1 MIGYEVETQIPTI
14 AFDGEKK
21 LYLSWDETKE
31 LDAQPRH
38 GRNTFTAVADTHV
51 FQTKPFAKDARK
63 QAVVIAGVE
72 MASPPYKSDERVDF
86 ERECEAL
93 TSFFKS
99 LMPKPEMG
107 QPVKL
112 PSCHIQFTMGIAP
125 EKLPWVYSDIVKT
138 GATYNIFRELDA
150 PPGLYK
156 SLVREAKLLTDANSV
171 GMTAAQKGMLMHH
184 FVFTLALLAP
194 VEPNAAGQ
202 SGGWIQ
208 RKNRIPLMSR
218 TDWRDVGYADIGLEN
233 SYQHWLGLIDLE
245 PQRESIALAANKI
258 ADERN
263 QDFWNKD
270 PVEGITADD
279 VLERFA
285 FIKAGFA
292 QAISEQAP
300 YGSCTDAM
308 YLGGASH
315 CYVSIENSTYL
326 DGVNERHCPA
336 FEARRMV
343 GYTKGNKIDTR
354 LKQLFSYYA
363 DLHE

>member
-1 MIGYEVETQIPTI
+1 
-14 AFDGEKK
+14 
-21 LYLSWDETKE
+21 
-31 LDAQPRH
+31 
-38 GRNTFTAVADTHV
+38 
-51 FQTKPFAKDARK
+51 
-63 QAVVIAGVE
+63 
-72 MASPPYKSDERVDF
+72 
-86 ERECEAL
+86 
-93 TSFFKS
+93 
-99 LMPKPEMG
+99 
-107 QPVKL
+107 
-112 PSCHIQFTMGIAP
+112 
-125 EKLPWVYSDIVKT
+125 
-138 GATYNIFRELDA
+138 
-150 PPGLYK
+150 
-156 SLVREAKLLTDANSV
+156 
-171 GMTAAQKGMLMHH
+171 
-184 FVFTLALLAP
+184 
-194 VEPNAAGQ
+194 
-202 SGGWIQ
+202 
-208 RKNRIPLMSR
+208 MSR